1 MSQQSMGKSA
11 HEETEHALM
20 TYNISDALGKEYID
34 VFYDTSRMLVIQ
46 IVIQLLMHMT
56 DSQKFPFFSVEFI
69 LMCIYIVLGV
79 LVYWLIFK
87 KLVKFK

>member
-1 MSQQSMGKSA
+1 MGKSA
-11 HEETEHALM
+11 HEEQLLSLM
-20 TYNISDALGKEYID
+20 TYDISKTFGQEYVD
-34 VFYDTSRMLVIQ
+34 VFNDLARMLVIQ
-46 IVIQLLMHMT
+46 FVIQMLMHMT
-56 DSQKFPFFSVEFI
+56 DSARFPFFSVEFV